1 VHHALRLAAAVQP
14 FIPREALHLEVL
26 IIGVGTTAACPAVWA
41 SPGGS
46 TNASETSQTPNPLPA
61 LIRHQKAAPYRT
73 YYDKRSRIPGDCSW
87 TADHGSWVVTLHS
100 SEEHEFYGKTLEAAL
115 TSCLVRR

>member
-1 VHHALRLAAAVQP
+1 VTSPARL
-14 FIPREALHLEVL
+14 HM
-26 IIGVGTTAACPAVWA
+26 
-41 SPGGS
+41 
-46 TNASETSQTPNPLPA
+46 PA

-73 YYDKRSRIPGDCSW
+73 YYDVKSRIPGDCSW